1 VKSHVSLWIAI
12 PVFNT
17 LAQIFV
23 KFAAEHLDEITR
35 TGFGWVIAAATSP
48 WMLAA
53 VAVEIACFFFWMKV
67 LADFDLSK
75 AFPISAISYVAV
87 LAVSWLW
94 FQEPTNLLQIAGS
107 ILILSGVWLVSTAE
121 QVEEE
126 LSEPELK

>member
-1 VKSHVSLWIAI
+1 MKSHVSLWIAI

-23 KFAAEHLDEITR
+23 KFAAEQLDQITT
-35 TGFGWVIAAATSP
+35 TGLGWAIAAATSP

-87 LAVSWLW
+87 LAASWFW
-94 FQEPTNLLQIAGS
+94 FQEPTNLLQITGS
-107 ILILSGVWLVSTAE
+107 VLILSGVWLVSTAE
-121 QVEEE
+121 QVDAE

>member
-1 VKSHVSLWIAI
+1 
-12 PVFNT
+12 
-17 LAQIFV
+17 
-23 KFAAEHLDEITR
+23 
-35 TGFGWVIAAATSP
+35 
-48 WMLAA
+48 
-53 VAVEIACFFFWMKV
+53 MKV

-87 LAVSWLW
+87 LAGSWLW

>member
-23 KFAAEHLDEITR
+23 KFAAEQLDQITT
-35 TGFGWVIAAATSP
+35 TGLGWVIAAATSP

-87 LAVSWLW
+87 LAASWFW
-94 FQEPTNLLQIAGS
+94 FQEPTNLLQITGS

-121 QVEEE
+121 QVDAE

>member
-23 KFAAEHLDEITR
+23 KFAAEQLDQITT
-35 TGFGWVIAAATSP
+35 TGLGWVIAAATSP

-87 LAVSWLW
+87 LAASWFW
-94 FQEPTNLLQIAGS
+94 FQEPTNLLQITGS
-107 ILILSGVWLVSTAE
+107 VLILSGVWLVSTAE
-121 QVEEE
+121 QVDAE

>member
-1 VKSHVSLWIAI
+1 MKSHVSLWIAI

-23 KFAAEHLDEITR
+23 KFAAEQLDQITT
-35 TGFGWVIAAATSP
+35 TGLGWVIAAATSP

-87 LAVSWLW
+87 LAASWFW
-94 FQEPTNLLQIAGS
+94 FQEPTDLLQITGS
-107 ILILSGVWLVSTAE
+107 VLILSGVWLVSTAE
-121 QVEEE
+121 QVDAE